1 MPKLQKK
8 FQLIPRNSIMIS
20 WQIYLT
26 FKIKETMT
34 QDKTFKEQQLIKNN
48 KDKENIQI
56 KKLSLSKQDYS
67 LMLRVPI

>member
-1 MPKLQKK
+1 
-8 FQLIPRNSIMIS
+8 MIS

-56 KKLSLSKQDYS
+56 KKLSLSKQGSS